1 MHCKYIKDQ
10 IRYEHQII
18 PGMLITEV
26 YFAHD
31 PKKIFS
37 QTFKVDHIEEHAGFR
52 PKSKFIHYLRHSFH
66 NDQLCSDYISLADH
80 NVHPYGGYN
89 DNFFRYPT
97 IQEIIAFNKRNN
109 QNVNDSSN

>member
-1 MHCKYIKDQ
+1 MDKKISKHWPNQ

-31 PKKIFS
+31 PKQTFS
-37 QTFKVDHIEEHAGFR
+37 QTFKVDHIEEHAGLR
-52 PKSKFIHYLRHSFH
+52 PKSKFIHCLRRSSYD
-66 NDQLCSDYISLADH
+66 NQLWPDYTSLADH

-97 IQEIIAFNKRNN
+97 VQEIIAFNKATE
-109 QNVNDSSN
+109 V